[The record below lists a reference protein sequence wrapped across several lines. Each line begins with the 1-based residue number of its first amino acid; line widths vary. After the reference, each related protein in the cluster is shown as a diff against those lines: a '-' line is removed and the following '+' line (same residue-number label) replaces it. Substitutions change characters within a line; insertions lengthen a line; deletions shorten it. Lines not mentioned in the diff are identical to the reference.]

1 MISLSAM
8 AQLIVKDDPPS
19 AGTPPK
25 GPPESPSGGPPTNDP
40 PEFGPGGQDKDE
52 DPSSQRPPFRILLGQ
67 INDGTAKVNAVAF
80 TNDGNRCLV
89 GGDDKMAI
97 IYDTAS
103 GKALITIKRDGSV
116 R

>member
-1 MISLSAM
+1 MR
-8 AQLIVKDDPPS
+8 V
-19 AGTPPK
+19 
-25 GPPESPSGGPPTNDP
+25 GPLVVVLR
-40 PEFGPGGQDKDE
+40 FFVWIIALQ
-52 DPSSQRPPFRILLGQ
+52 
-67 INDGTAKVNAVAF
+67 VYAVAF

-103 GKALITIKRDGSV
+103 GKALITIKRDDWV